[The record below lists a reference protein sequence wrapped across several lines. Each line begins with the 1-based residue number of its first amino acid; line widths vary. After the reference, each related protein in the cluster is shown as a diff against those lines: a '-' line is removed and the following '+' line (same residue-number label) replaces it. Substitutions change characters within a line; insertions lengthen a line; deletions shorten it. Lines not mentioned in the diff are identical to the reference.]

1 MSTFISPI
9 IGNSPINMTLNLPQE
24 DIQFSELKNY
34 ILTLENN
41 LKNQQEENNN
51 LKKTIGILEQ
61 EKINFSQNLE
71 KKEISI
77 QELNIQF
84 ENNNKQIIEY
94 QKKINE
100 LEEENKK
107 LNYSIIESN
116 QKNKSI
122 NENNNTNM
130 NENDKYLNVLNKL
143 NEIEITKS
151 KLEFDN
157 SKLINKINEL
167 KNEYENEMNLITK
180 IKNGEIKQLERIIS
194 SLQEI
199 INNNFKQNAII
210 EQDKIN
216 NQINYQYSH
225 IIIEQ
230 ISNFEKKIN
239 KLNEESFNLQ
249 KENNNIKA
257 QLNKYINENQIKDNL
272 IEELKQKNINSEELF
287 KDNLNKLQFNNE
299 EIINQIKESQNQIEK
314 LIIERDE
321 LLKENNELR
330 GNFQIFNKS
339 LKEAND
345 LFNEKTK
352 SYNNEINN
360 YISKIKDYRNKIQ
373 QLKLKINELYKDKE
387 NLKNKLNEN
396 QKRNKNQ
403 VNINLTSN
411 QMTLKNEKINPII
424 NNTKNT
430 IKTKSYLTNNIISN
444 YFDNDFISESQQK
457 SLDEFKKVL
466 LKIDENIE
474 NNKKINLNE

>member
-1 MSTFISPI
+1 
-9 IGNSPINMTLNLPQE
+9 MTLNLPQE

-94 QKKINE
+94 QKKIKE

-210 EQDKIN
+210 EQD
-216 NQINYQYSH
+216 
-225 IIIEQ
+225 
-230 ISNFEKKIN
+230 
-239 KLNEESFNLQ
+239 
-249 KENNNIKA
+249 
-257 QLNKYINENQIKDNL
+257 
-272 IEELKQKNINSEELF
+272 
-287 KDNLNKLQFNNE
+287 
-299 EIINQIKESQNQIEK
+299 
-314 LIIERDE
+314 
-321 LLKENNELR
+321 
-330 GNFQIFNKS
+330 
-339 LKEAND
+339 
-345 LFNEKTK
+345 
-352 SYNNEINN
+352 
-360 YISKIKDYRNKIQ
+360 
-373 QLKLKINELYKDKE
+373 
-387 NLKNKLNEN
+387 
-396 QKRNKNQ
+396 
-403 VNINLTSN
+403 
-411 QMTLKNEKINPII
+411 
-424 NNTKNT
+424 
-430 IKTKSYLTNNIISN
+430 
-444 YFDNDFISESQQK
+444 
-457 SLDEFKKVL
+457 
-466 LKIDENIE
+466 
-474 NNKKINLNE
+474 